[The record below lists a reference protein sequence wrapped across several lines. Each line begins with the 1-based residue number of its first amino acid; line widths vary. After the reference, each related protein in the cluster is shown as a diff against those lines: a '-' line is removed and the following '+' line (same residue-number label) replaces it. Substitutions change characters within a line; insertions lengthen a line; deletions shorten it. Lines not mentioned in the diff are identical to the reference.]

1 MSWGGKNP
9 IPGWLGMGESN
20 SLVKM
25 GLVPN
30 FNSAEGI
37 LAPGMRVV
45 TEDIPNFFKQPGMP
59 AVSPAAESV
68 EDTSALKAAARAEAA
83 RLRKRQGLKSTI
95 LTGSDQSLMTPA
107 QTEKAQALG

>member
-1 MSWGGKNP
+1 MSFGGGKSLSKTLFDPIVESFTFKKAPWDDPLINP
-9 IPGWLGMGESN
+9 LKGVEAIQ
-20 SLVKM
+20 
-25 GLVPN
+25 
-30 FNSAEGI
+30 EGF
-37 LAPGMRVV
+37 LTSP
-45 TEDIPNFFKQPGMP
+45 EMP

-68 EDTSALKAAARAEAA
+68 EDTSALKAAARAEAE